1 MRHLAKLLPSIS
13 RASRHRPMPQ
23 VPLRTTG
30 AQRRVRSPMP
40 CADGELSHWEWPSG
54 WPDRNHWTSE
64 RLASVRLSRTGSSW
78 DGNRGCGGTVRTVE
92 QQLKNR
98 RGPAELPEDGWAS
111 DPHRGEPGAA
121 GARRPD
127 SAGPVRQGKGPQRQA
142 SKSVSNPARAS
153 FGRNHRHFIVPTA
166 ALRGALRTI
175 VRRLD
180 GNLPVVLQLAV
191 RSAPGRSYRKLQ
203 WPNAPQPPCWDGSF
217 PVSHASSART
227 SSRFLASRPQATPIR
242 WTGSAWPPYLSA

>member
-1 MRHLAKLLPSIS
+1 
-13 RASRHRPMPQ
+13 
-23 VPLRTTG
+23 
-30 AQRRVRSPMP
+30 MP

-78 DGNRGCGGTVRTVE
+78 DGNRGCGGTVQTVE

-98 RGPAELPEDGWAS
+98 HGPAELPEDGWAS

-191 RSAPGRSYRKLQ
+191 RSYRKPQ
-203 WPNAPQPPCWDGSF
+203 WPNATQPPAGMARSRSLTPARHEPPAGSSPRVRRPRRSDGPARRGPRTCPHS
-217 PVSHASSART
+217 PARASGPSPHPARP
-227 SSRFLASRPQATPIR
+227 RCRPR
-242 WTGSAWPPYLSA
+242 PPPS